1 MSNEYLKKYVIN
13 IVIKKKKLLL
23 LLDFIIINIHTA
35 NPEQSGDAKLEG
47 PIRIASCT
55 KL

>member
-1 MSNEYLKKYVIN
+1 MSNEYLKKYEN
-13 IVIKKKKLLL
+13 PTLTKNKKLLL

-47 PIRIASCT
+47 PFYG
-55 KL
+55 